1 MLFHDTLSYA
11 CFVRGLHP
19 SVFLPKAARNCL
31 VSKNNEVKVSDF
43 GMTRYV
49 HEDQFFKLLH
59 HINVTVSHSM
69 WSVSTVRTLDLFLMI
84 STRAHSAPSSLSS
97 GQPQRS
103 SDTANSAPSLT
114 SGRSVSLGARLPF
127 SCLVCISDSLVRA
140 LTVLQAWL
148 EQIKSYLFS

>member
-1 MLFHDTLSYA
+1 MIHFHIPALLEDFILP
-11 CFVRGLHP
+11 FFH
-19 SVFLPKAARNCL
+19 PKAARNCL

-49 HEDQFFKLLH
+49 HEDQFFKLLYN
-59 HINVTVSHSM
+59 INVTVSHSL
-69 WSVSTVRTLDLFLMI
+69 WSVSTLRTLDLFLMI

-140 LTVLQAWL
+140 LTEHLRCLAGFAGWVRAD
-148 EQIKSYLFS
+148 